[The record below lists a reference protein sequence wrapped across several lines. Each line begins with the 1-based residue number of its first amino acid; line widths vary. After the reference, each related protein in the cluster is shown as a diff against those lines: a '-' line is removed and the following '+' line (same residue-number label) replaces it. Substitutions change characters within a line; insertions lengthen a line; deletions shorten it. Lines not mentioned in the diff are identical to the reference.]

1 MSIIWYYGLYLRLSK
16 EDGDDIE
23 SESITN
29 QRSIM
34 EIFLRNEKNAKKF
47 KFYIDDGYT
56 GTDFER
62 PEFMKLINDIESGK
76 INCIIVKDLSRLG
89 RNYIGVGKIIENIIK
104 KYNVRFISINDN
116 IDSYKN
122 PKSMD
127 GLELAFKNLM
137 NEGYAKDISN
147 KMRTSLK
154 SSKRRGNFIG
164 KYAPYGYIKDKEDCH
179 KFIVDPEAASVVKKI
194 FSMIL
199 EGHTRQQ
206 VVEYL
211 NLNHI
216 LTPSIYFKEILHYD
230 INNVSKEWNLAMV
243 DNILRNRTYTGD
255 LVQSK
260 RERISH
266 KNHSLVRTPEEDWII
281 SDDHHKK
288 IAKKKVF
295 DQVNDILYSRN
306 NKVNKDGCYYPFTG
320 YIKCADCGTSLYR
333 KFKTKKKKKIA
344 FYYCG
349 KYLTKK
355 ECTKHYINEKMLKEI
370 VLSSINKY
378 IELMCDLNKKINEVV
393 KESSIEYNEEIKKIK
408 IVEITK
414 EIKKFEL
421 LLEEVRKDYM
431 DDIISKKEFDNYNNE
446 YLYRL
451 NKLKID
457 KENLKKK
464 DLQSINLE
472 WIKKISEKNKFE
484 EINKNIVDEFI
495 DVIYV
500 TEDSNVKIIFKF
512 KDQYKEAIEFL
523 KNKNL

>member
-1 MSIIWYYGLYLRLSK
+1 MPILWYYGLYLRLSK

-179 KFIVDPEAASVVKKI
+179 KFIVDSEAANVVKKI

-216 LTPSIYFKEILHYD
+216 LTPSRYFKEILHYD
-230 INNVSKEWNLAMV
+230 INNVSEKWNLAMV
-243 DNILRNRTYTGD
+243 DCILRNRTYTGD

-266 KNHSLVRTPEEDWII
+266 KNHSFVRTPEEDWII
-281 SDDHHKK
+281 TDEHHKK
-288 IAKKKVF
+288 ITQKRIF
-295 DQVNDILYSRN
+295 NQVNDILYSRN
-306 NKVNKDGCYYPFTG
+306 SRVNKSGNYYPFTG
-320 YIKCADCGTSLYR
+320 YIKCADCGSSMHR
-333 KFKTKKKKKIA
+333 KEKKKHNGKIA
-344 FYYCG
+344 YYYCG
-349 KYLTKK
+349 RYLTKK
-355 ECTKHYINEKMLKEI
+355 ECSKHYILEKDLIDIILTILNKQIEI
-370 VLSSINKY
+370 
-378 IELMCDLNKKINEVV
+378 MCDVSNKIEMLIN
-393 KESSIEYNEEIKKIK
+393 ESSIEYDEELKKIK
-408 IVEITK
+408 LVEINK
-414 EIKKFEL
+414 EIKKYEI
-421 LLEEVRKDYM
+421 LLEEVRKDYS
-431 DDIISKKEFDNYNNE
+431 DDLISKKDFDNYNGE

-451 NKLKID
+451 NNLRMEHDNYLKN
-457 KENLKKK
+457 KSQN
-464 DLQSINLE
+464 INLD
-472 WIKKISEKNKFE
+472 WIKKFKEKRKFIE
-484 EINKNIVDEFI
+484 LDKNIVDEFI
-495 DVIYV
+495 NRIYI
-500 TEDSNVKIIFKF
+500 TEDSNVKVVFKF
-512 KDQYKEAIEFL
+512 KEQYKEALEFL
-523 KNKNL
+523 KNQNI